1 VTRSIRMAAVL
12 ALVAAGAAGANRAED
27 EAASSLLEQVR
38 QNRHR
43 LMSSQTGAPPASEP
57 SVDLDEA
64 ARRLREAVRRP
75 IAKPKPAADAAPA
88 TGAGE
93 GAGATAAAEPTS
105 QKLPLSPEQLQR
117 IQGLPLKDLGDPI
130 ALADSLFLGDHLAE
144 ASALYERLLA
154 EGSLPESDRA
164 WCLFQAAGCKRSTD
178 PAGALTLYDRLLA
191 EQPDSL
197 WTEAAK
203 VRKTILQWRQQAQ
216 PQALLASVKTTAQN
230 PTSSGRSPATPGRS
244 PTPEGSGP

>member
-1 VTRSIRMAAVL
+1 MRPSLRIALVLAVL
-12 ALVAAGAAGANRAED
+12 AAAAAADQKDGK
-27 EAASSLLEQVR
+27 EADGDLLEQVR

-43 LMSSQTGAPPASEP
+43 LMSSQTGALPASKP

-88 TGAGE
+88 TSAGA
-93 GAGATAAAEPTS
+93 GAGATPEAEPTP
-105 QKLPLSPEQLQR
+105 QKPPLSPEQLRR
-117 IQGLPLKDLGDPI
+117 IQDLPLKDLGDPM
-130 ALADSLFLGDHLAE
+130 ALADSLFLGNHLTE

-154 EGSLPESDRA
+154 EGALPESDRA
-164 WCLFQAAGCKRSTD
+164 WCLFQAAGCKRPTD
-178 PAGALTLYDRLLA
+178 PAGALALYDRLLA

-216 PQALLASVKTTAQN
+216 PQALLAPVKTTAPN
-230 PTSSGRSPATPGRS
+230 